1 MYVNK
6 VIHLRIYGNVKYLS
20 TRVDLEDL
28 DDSDD
33 SDGVLAA
40 RALLMVCSANR
51 EHAFR
56 I

>member
-28 DDSDD
+28 DDSD
-33 SDGVLAA
+33 GVLAA